1 MRALAFA
8 GFLVVISAAAPAR
21 TDDAGACAAMR
32 EGTTADLPCT
42 RIGRVAM
49 KGGAIAELY
58 AVDVQGEFARWTIVI
73 DDHGTVTRSPTL
85 ELVRSNCGSQKC
97 VFGTAPTPRLRKIRG
112 GAAVVIELWTRFD
125 FEVQTPA
132 ESGNYRT
139 IETWHD
145 DDAVECGADTCT
157 TRHRSGRNDAP

>member
-1 MRALAFA
+1 MRALAAA
-8 GFLVVISAAAPAR
+8 GLLVLASAPAR
-21 TDDAGACAAMR
+21 AGDAGACAAMR
-32 EGTTADLPCT
+32 DGTVPELPCT

-58 AVDVQGEFARWTIVI
+58 EVSVESELARWTIVI
-73 DDHGTVTRSPTL
+73 DDHGKVTRSPTL

-97 VFGTAPTPRLRKIRG
+97 ELGDARAPRLRRIRG

-132 ESGNYRT
+132 ESGRYET
-139 IETWHD
+139 IEWWHD
-145 DDAVECGADTCT
+145 YDAVECSADTCV
-157 TRHRSGRNDAP
+157 TRHRSGRRDVQ